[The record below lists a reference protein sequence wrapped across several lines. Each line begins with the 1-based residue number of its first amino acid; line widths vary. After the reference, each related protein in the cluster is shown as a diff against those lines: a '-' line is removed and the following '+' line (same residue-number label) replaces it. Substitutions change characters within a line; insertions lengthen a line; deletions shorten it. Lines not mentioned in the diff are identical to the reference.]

1 VDNDMGEYKVPFI
14 YTANGRPYLKQYKE
28 KSGIWFWDAR
38 NPKESAYA
46 LEEFH
51 HPEDLALKLTS
62 QNPELADQDLVDDQD
77 FPKFADRDYQVEAIK
92 SIEEAIKDG
101 KKRILLAMAT
111 GTGKTRT
118 AIALMYRLLKHKR
131 ARRILY
137 LVDRNSLGQ
146 QTADAI
152 KDNKIGNLSI
162 ASIYGVKELKDKLP
176 DASTKIQI
184 ATVQGMIKRLFYN
197 DDKEEKPSVGQYDFI
212 IVDEAHRGYAEDKEL
227 SEKEYHFYDQ
237 NDYVSQYRRV
247 VDYFDATAIGMT
259 ATPALQTTD
268 IFGKPV
274 YSYSY
279 QQAVLDNYLVDHDAP
294 TIIKTKLSQEGIHF
308 KKGAEIDLFDQSSE
322 SIKSEKLPDNMNFEV
337 KDFNQRVI

>member
-1 VDNDMGEYKVPFI
+1 
-14 YTANGRPYLKQYKE
+14 
-28 KSGIWFWDAR
+28 
-38 NPKESAYA
+38 
-46 LEEFH
+46 
-51 HPEDLALKLTS
+51 
-62 QNPELADQDLVDDQD
+62 
-77 FPKFADRDYQVEAIK
+77 
-92 SIEEAIKDG
+92 
-101 KKRILLAMAT
+101 MAT

-227 SEKEYHFYDQ
+227 SEK
-237 NDYVSQYRRV
+237 N
-247 VDYFDATAIGMT
+247 I
-259 ATPALQTTD
+259 
-268 IFGKPV
+268 IF
-274 YSYSY
+274 
-279 QQAVLDNYLVDHDAP
+279 
-294 TIIKTKLSQEGIHF
+294 TIKMIMLANTGE
-308 KKGAEIDLFDQSSE
+308 
-322 SIKSEKLPDNMNFEV
+322 
-337 KDFNQRVI
+337 